1 MLMWEVTIAQ
11 EVTHF
16 MGYQIFMSKPA
27 NYEEGNIGGAL
38 IRLDSVTQ
46 CHAFYFHGAMMAT
59 PIYLR
64 QIQHIQQ
71 VTCVAP
77 FQTDCELSSQT
88 GTMYYGKAMDGTYFV
103 EKQFSKEQQGLPSG
117 ILLFMI
123 PPDYYE
129 EVLLRLISLPNL
141 PLELLNQNCDGFEAH
156 HTLPQKHR
164 SEFEA
169 QGINIDEPGNVVWR
183 KKENHRKQTYQHT
196 KAWDKEYEDLPNKS
210 KDDVYKLRDQI
221 ENEIFENL
229 GDTPLE

>member
-103 EKQFSKEQQGLPSG
+103 EKQFSTDQQGLPSG

-141 PLELLNQNCDGFEAH
+141 PLELLNQNCDGFEEASFLKSGTTH
-156 HTLPQKHR
+156 WFDLHENRPNLFSLEGTNLRVCSHEVKDAIEKAKLTNVYI
-164 SEFEA
+164 SEVF
-169 QGINIDEPGNVVWR
+169 GL
-183 KKENHRKQTYQHT
+183 T
-196 KAWDKEYEDLPNKS
+196 
-210 KDDVYKLRDQI
+210 
-221 ENEIFENL
+221 NEESNAL
-229 GDTPLE
+229 GF

>member
-1 MLMWEVTIAQ
+1 MLSLLIASTMIAQ
-11 EVTHF
+11 DSTSF
-16 MGYQIFMSKPA
+16 IGYRISKAKPA
-27 NYEEGNIGGAL
+27 NYEEGTIGGAL

-64 QIQHIQQ
+64 QIQYIQQ

-88 GTMYYGKAMDGTYFV
+88 GTIYYGKAMDGTYFV

-129 EVLLRLISLPNL
+129 ELLLRLIALPNL
-141 PLELLNQNCDGFEAH
+141 PLELLNH
-156 HTLPQKHR
+156 
-164 SEFEA
+164 
-169 QGINIDEPGNVVWR
+169 
-183 KKENHRKQTYQHT
+183 
-196 KAWDKEYEDLPNKS
+196 
-210 KDDVYKLRDQI
+210 
-221 ENEIFENL
+221 
-229 GDTPLE
+229 

>member
-77 FQTDCELSSQT
+77 FQTDCKLSSQT

-141 PLELLNQNCDGFEAH
+141 PLELLNQNCGDGFEAH
-156 HTLPQKHR
+156 SHEVKDAIEKAKLTNVYI
-164 SEFEA
+164 SEVF
-169 QGINIDEPGNVVWR
+169 
-183 KKENHRKQTYQHT
+183 
-196 KAWDKEYEDLPNKS
+196 DLT
-210 KDDVYKLRDQI
+210 
-221 ENEIFENL
+221 NEESNAL
-229 GDTPLE
+229 GF

>member
-71 VTCVAP
+71 VACVAP

-141 PLELLNQNCDGFEAH
+141 PLELLNQNCGDGFEAH
-156 HTLPQKHR
+156 HTLPQKH
-164 SEFEA
+164 
-169 QGINIDEPGNVVWR
+169 
-183 KKENHRKQTYQHT
+183 
-196 KAWDKEYEDLPNKS
+196 
-210 KDDVYKLRDQI
+210 
-221 ENEIFENL
+221 
-229 GDTPLE
+229 